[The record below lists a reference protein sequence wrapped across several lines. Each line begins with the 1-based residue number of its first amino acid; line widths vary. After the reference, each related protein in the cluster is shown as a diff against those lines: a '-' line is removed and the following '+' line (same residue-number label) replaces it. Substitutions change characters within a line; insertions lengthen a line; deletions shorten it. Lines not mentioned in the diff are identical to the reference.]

1 MKVIGF
7 TGFAGSGKDTAA
19 LMLLRQRSGYQRAFA
34 DPMREV
40 ARAVFG
46 LTADQM
52 NDRVKKEQVVPYWGL
67 SPREILQR
75 IGTEC
80 VREVFGADTWVKCM
94 ALRLEMLL
102 ADDALEPVGSDCV
115 VFTDV
120 RTDEEARF
128 VRSKGGVVIN
138 VVRPGVGPVNDHVTD
153 QGISAELVDFVLEN
167 NAGLDEL
174 DKAVKWGCDAWFDRA
189 VDMCDL
195 RRAA

>member
-7 TGFAGSGKDTAA
+7 TGFAGSGKDAA
-19 LMLLRQRSGYQRAFA
+19 ADMLLNHRSGYSYAFA
-34 DPMREV
+34 DPMRDV

-52 NDRVKKEQVVPYWGL
+52 SDRVKKEHVVPYWGL

-102 ADDALEPVGSDCV
+102 ADDAYEPVGSDCV

-174 DKAVKWGCDAWFDRA
+174 DKAVKWGCDAWFDQA

-195 RRAA
+195 GRAA